1 MRYFEDFWGVD
12 VVNFYLQKKF
22 LSSKIWVGLGMLS
35 FSHRLNPM
43 KTGIF
48 CHVICHVSGA

>member
-22 LSSKIWVGLGMLS
+22 LSSKIWVGLGMPS

-48 CHVICHVSGA
+48 CHVICHISGA